1 MAYDLE
7 EQDQIDAFKAF
18 WKKYGNMLL
27 TAITVVLFAF
37 AAYRGYNYLQDKKA
51 VEAVGLYEQ
60 FREASGKN
68 DLAKAKGFAGQIFE
82 KYADTAYSN
91 MAAVLMAKM
100 YFDANDLKSA
110 KATLQS
116 VIDKGSDEEYKH
128 IAKVRLAGI
137 LLDEKAYDEGLKVLG
152 SEPSAR
158 FIPAYADRKAD
169 LLLAAGKV
177 AEAKTSYKLALEKME
192 ANSPLKRV
200 VQLKLDSLGE

>member
-18 WKKYGNMLL
+18 WKKYGNTLL
-27 TAITVVLFAF
+27 TAVTVVLLGF

-60 FREASGKN
+60 FREASSKN
-68 DLAKAKGFAGQIFE
+68 DLPKAKGLAGQIFE
-82 KYADTAYSN
+82 KYSDTAYSN

-152 SEPSAR
+152 TEPSAR
-158 FIPAYADRKAD
+158 FMGTYADRKAD
-169 LLLAAGKV
+169 LLLAAGKP
-177 AEAKTSYKLALEKME
+177 AEAKASYKIALEKMD

>member
-18 WKKYGNMLL
+18 WKKYGNTLL
-27 TAITVVLFAF
+27 TAVTVVLLAF

-60 FREASGKN
+60 FREANSKN
-68 DLAKAKGFAGQIFE
+68 DLPKAKGFAGQIFE
-82 KYADTAYSN
+82 KYSDTAYSN

-152 SEPSAR
+152 AEPSAR
-158 FIPAYADRKAD
+158 FMGAYADRKAD
-169 LLLAAGKV
+169 LLLAAGKT
-177 AEAKTSYKLALEKME
+177 AEAKASYKIALEKMD